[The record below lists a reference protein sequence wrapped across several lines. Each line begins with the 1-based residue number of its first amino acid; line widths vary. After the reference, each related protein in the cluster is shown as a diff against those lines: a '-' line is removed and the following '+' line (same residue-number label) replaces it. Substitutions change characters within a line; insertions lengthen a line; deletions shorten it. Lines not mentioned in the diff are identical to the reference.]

1 MRTRALRSGQG
12 GVKTR
17 PAKNSRQY
25 LVDEKGHRTGVVL
38 SLKEYERI
46 IERIEDLED
55 LRAADEARRRG
66 GKPIPLEVVE
76 ARLRARGILR

>member
-1 MRTRALRSGQG
+1 MAARSARS
-12 GVKTR
+12 VKARLKAR
-17 PAKNSRQY
+17 PTKNSRHY